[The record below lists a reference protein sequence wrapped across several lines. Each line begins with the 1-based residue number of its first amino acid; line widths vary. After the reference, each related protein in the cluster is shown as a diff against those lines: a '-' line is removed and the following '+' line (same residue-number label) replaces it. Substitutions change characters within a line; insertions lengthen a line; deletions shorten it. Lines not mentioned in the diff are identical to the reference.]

1 MVDFNALHSQNH
13 KITEL
18 SNVLSNLIH
27 DRSVC
32 DNPVTVELFM
42 RYVHSV
48 KSHFDIE
55 DRTLYSK
62 LLAHEEQSV
71 KNTARLYLSGS
82 SEIKRLFDRYCRRW
96 CKNGDMNIKDYDLFV
111 EETDGMFELVLNRI
125 QDETEQLYPL
135 VKRVHEKL
143 QAAA

>member
-1 MVDFNALHSQNH
+1 MIDFDSLHSQNH
-13 KITEL
+13 RITEL

-27 DRSVC
+27 DRTVC

-42 RYVHSV
+42 RYVQSV

-62 LLAHEEQSV
+62 LLSHEEQSV

-82 SEIKRLFDRYCRRW
+82 SEIKRLFESYCRRW
-96 CKNGDMNIKDYDLFV
+96 CKNGQMNIKNYEKFV
-111 EETDGMFELVLNRI
+111 DETDGMFELVLNRI

-135 VKRVHEKL
+135 VKRVHEQR